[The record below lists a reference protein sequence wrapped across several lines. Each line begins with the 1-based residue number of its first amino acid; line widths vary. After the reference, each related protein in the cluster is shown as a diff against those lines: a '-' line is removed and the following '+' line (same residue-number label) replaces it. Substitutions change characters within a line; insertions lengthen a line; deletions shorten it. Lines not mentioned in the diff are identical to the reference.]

1 MFIRRLRYIAL
12 CIVVLIS
19 GCASVNSARECAN
32 ISEDYINERGFEV
45 NDCPRGPKIA
55 RPTLRELINLPAPR
69 QKAVVSVYSFNDLT
83 GQRATADNMA
93 LFSTAVTQ
101 GADSFLIDA
110 LLAAGGGKWFLV
122 AERGDLDALTRER
135 QLIISTRNS
144 YDGEGANRLEPLLFS
159 GLIMSGGII
168 GYDTNL
174 SSGGI
179 GARYLGIG
187 LSTQY
192 RLDEVTVALRAV
204 LVQTGQVLLN
214 VITTKQVYSTS
225 IGADGFRFTE
235 NGTELFELE
244 AGVARNETATYA
256 TRSVIEAAVYAIITQ
271 GIEQDLWDYQPQ
283 EEEESDADEDN

>member
-1 MFIRRLRYIAL
+1 MRYLAL
-12 CIVVLIS
+12 CLVVLVA
-19 GCASVNSARECAN
+19 GCASVDSARECARL
-32 ISEDYINERGFEV
+32 SEDYINEYGVEV
-45 NDCPRGPKIA
+45 NDCPRGPRIE
-55 RPTLRELINLPAPR
+55 RPTLRDLIDLPMPR
-69 QKAVVSVYSFNDLT
+69 QKAVVSVYSFLDLT

-110 LLAAGGGKWFLV
+110 LLSAGDGKWFLV
-122 AERGDLDALTRER
+122 AERGDLEALTRER

-144 YDGEGANRLEPLLFS
+144 YDGEGANQLEPLLFS

-187 LSTQY
+187 LNTQY
-192 RLDEVTVALRAV
+192 RVDEVTVALRAV

-225 IGADGFRFTE
+225 TGFDTFRFTE

-256 TRSVIEAAVYAIITQ
+256 TRSAIEAAVYAIITE
-271 GIEQDLWDYQPQ
+271 GIELDLWDYSPQ
-283 EEEESDADEDN
+283 EEVSDAGSND

>member
-1 MFIRRLRYIAL
+1 M
-12 CIVVLIS
+12 VLIA

-32 ISEDYINERGFEV
+32 ISRDYINEYGVEV
-45 NDCPRGPKIA
+45 NDCPRGPRIE
-55 RPTLRELINLPAPR
+55 RPTLRDLINLPMPR
-69 QKAVVSVYSFNDLT
+69 QKAVVSVYSFSDLT

-110 LLAAGGGKWFLV
+110 LLSAGGGKWFLV

-144 YDGEGANRLEPLLFS
+144 YDGEGANQLEPLLFS

-174 SSGGI
+174 ATGGI

-187 LSTQY
+187 LNTQY
-192 RLDEVTVALRAV
+192 RVDEVTVALRAV
-204 LVQTGQVLLN
+204 LVQTGQILLN
-214 VITTKQVYSTS
+214 VITTKQVYSTAA
-225 IGADGFRFTE
+225 GVDLFRFTE

-244 AGVARNETATYA
+244 AGVARNESATYA
-256 TRSVIEAAVYAIITQ
+256 TRSAIEAAVYAIIIE
-271 GIEQDLWDYQPQ
+271 GIKLDLWDYIPQ
-283 EEEESDADEDN
+283 EGVSDANSTD

>member
-1 MFIRRLRYIAL
+1 M
-12 CIVVLIS
+12 VLIA

-32 ISEDYINERGFEV
+32 ISRDYINEYGVEV
-45 NDCPRGPKIA
+45 NDCPRGPRIE
-55 RPTLRELINLPAPR
+55 RPTLRDLINLPMPR
-69 QKAVVSVYSFNDLT
+69 QKAVVSVYSFSDLT

-144 YDGEGANRLEPLLFS
+144 YDGEGANQLEPLLFS
-159 GLIMSGGII
+159 GLILSGGII

-174 SSGGI
+174 ATGGI

-187 LSTQY
+187 LNTQY
-192 RLDEVTVALRAV
+192 RVDEVTVALRAV
-204 LVQTGQVLLN
+204 LVQTGQILLN
-214 VITTKQVYSTS
+214 VITTKQVYSTAA
-225 IGADGFRFTE
+225 GVDLFRFTE

-244 AGVARNETATYA
+244 AGVARNESATYA
-256 TRSVIEAAVYAIITQ
+256 TRSAIEAAVYAIIIE
-271 GIEQDLWDYQPQ
+271 GIKLDLWDYIPQ
-283 EEEESDADEDN
+283 EGVSDASSTD

>member
-1 MFIRRLRYIAL
+1 M
-12 CIVVLIS
+12 VLIA

-32 ISEDYINERGFEV
+32 ISRDYINEYGVEV
-45 NDCPRGPKIA
+45 NDCPRGPRIE
-55 RPTLRELINLPAPR
+55 RPTLRDLINLPMPR
-69 QKAVVSVYSFNDLT
+69 QKAVVSVYSFLDLT

-110 LLAAGGGKWFLV
+110 LLSAGGGKWFLV

-144 YDGEGANRLEPLLFS
+144 YDGEGANQLEPLLFS
-159 GLIMSGGII
+159 GLILSGGII

-174 SSGGI
+174 ATGGI

-187 LSTQY
+187 LNTQY
-192 RLDEVTVALRAV
+192 RVDEVTVALRAV
-204 LVQTGQVLLN
+204 LVQTGQILLN
-214 VITTKQVYSTS
+214 VITTKQVYSTAA
-225 IGADGFRFTE
+225 GVDLFRFTE

-244 AGVARNETATYA
+244 AGVARNESATYA
-256 TRSVIEAAVYAIITQ
+256 TRSAIEAAVYAIITQ
-271 GIEQDLWDYQPQ
+271 GIELDLWDYT
-283 EEEESDADEDN
+283 EEVSDADSTD

>member
-1 MFIRRLRYIAL
+1 M
-12 CIVVLIS
+12 VLIA

-32 ISEDYINERGFEV
+32 ISRDYINEYGVEV
-45 NDCPRGPKIA
+45 NDCPRGPRIE
-55 RPTLRELINLPAPR
+55 RPTLRDLINLPMPR
-69 QKAVVSVYSFNDLT
+69 QKAVVSVYSFSDLT

-110 LLAAGGGKWFLV
+110 LLSAGGGKWFLV

-144 YDGEGANRLEPLLFS
+144 YDGEGANQLEPLLFS
-159 GLIMSGGII
+159 GLILSGGII

-174 SSGGI
+174 ATGGI

-187 LSTQY
+187 LNTQY
-192 RLDEVTVALRAV
+192 RVDEVTVALRAV
-204 LVQTGQVLLN
+204 LVQTGQILLN
-214 VITTKQVYSTS
+214 VITTKQVYSTAA
-225 IGADGFRFTE
+225 GVDLFRFTE

-244 AGVARNETATYA
+244 AGVARNESATYA
-256 TRSVIEAAVYAIITQ
+256 TRSAIEAAVYAIIIE
-271 GIEQDLWDYQPQ
+271 GIKLDLWDYIPQ
-283 EEEESDADEDN
+283 EGVSDANSTD

>member
-1 MFIRRLRYIAL
+1 M
-12 CIVVLIS
+12 VLVA
-19 GCASVNSARECAN
+19 GCASVNSARECE
-32 ISEDYINERGFEV
+32 SLSRDYVNEYGVEV
-45 NDCPRGPKIA
+45 NDCPRGPRIE
-55 RPTLRELINLPAPR
+55 RPTLRDLVNLPMPR
-69 QKAVVSVYSFNDLT
+69 QKAVVSVYSFLDLT

-110 LLAAGGGKWFLV
+110 LLAAGNGTWFLV

-144 YDGEGANRLEPLLFS
+144 YDGEGANQLEPLLFS

-187 LSTQY
+187 LNTQY
-192 RLDEVTVALRAV
+192 RVDEVTVALRAV

-214 VITTKQVYSTS
+214 VITTKQVYSTAT
-225 IGADGFRFTE
+225 GFDTFRFTE

-256 TRSVIEAAVYAIITQ
+256 TRSAIEAAVYAIITQ
-271 GIEQDLWDYQPQ
+271 GIEQELWDYT
-283 EEEESDADEDN
+283 EEVLDAGVDN

>member
-1 MFIRRLRYIAL
+1 
-12 CIVVLIS
+12 VVLVA
-19 GCASVNSARECAN
+19 GCASVNSARECAD
-32 ISEDYINERGFEV
+32 ISRDYINEYGIES
-45 NDCPRGPKIA
+45 NDCPRGPRIE
-55 RPTLRELINLPAPR
+55 RPTLRDLIDLPSPR
-69 QKAVVSVYSFNDLT
+69 QKAVVSVYSFLDLT

-110 LLAAGGGKWFLV
+110 LLAAGNGTWFLV

-144 YDGEGANRLEPLLFS
+144 YDGEGDNQLEPLLFS

-187 LSTQY
+187 LNTQY
-192 RLDEVTVALRAV
+192 RADEVTISLRTI
-204 LVQTGQVLLN
+204 LVQTGQILLN
-214 VITTKQVYSTS
+214 VVTSKSIYSAATGFDTFRATS
-225 IGADGFRFTE
+225 
-235 NGTELFELE
+235 NGTEFFELE
-244 AGVARNETATYA
+244 AGVSSNETQTYA
-256 TRSVIEAAVYAIITQ
+256 VRSAIEAAVYETIRR
-271 GIEQDLWDYQPQ
+271 GMELELWDYT
-283 EEEESDADEDN
+283 EEEVSDADSDTDN

>member
-1 MFIRRLRYIAL
+1 VRPLALWFI
-12 CIVVLIS
+12 VLLP
-19 GCASVNSARECAN
+19 GCASVNSARDCATL
-32 ISEDYINERGFEV
+32 SEDYINEYGVEV
-45 NDCPRGPKIA
+45 NDCPRGPRIE
-55 RPTLRELINLPAPR
+55 RPTLRDLINLPTPR
-69 QKAVVSVYSFNDLT
+69 QKAVVSVYSFLDLT

-110 LLAAGGGKWFLV
+110 LLAAGEGKWFLV
-122 AERGDLDALTRER
+122 AERGDLDSLTRER

-144 YDGEGANRLEPLLFS
+144 YDGEGANQLEPLLFS

-187 LSTQY
+187 LNTQY
-192 RLDEVTVALRAV
+192 RVDEVTVALRAV
-204 LVQTGQVLLN
+204 LVQTGQILLN
-214 VITTKQVYSTS
+214 VITTKQVYSTAA
-225 IGADGFRFTE
+225 GFDTFRFTE

-244 AGVARNETATYA
+244 AGVARNESATYA
-256 TRSVIEAAVYAIITQ
+256 TRSAIEAAVYAIITQ
-271 GIEQDLWDYQPQ
+271 GIEQDLWDYT
-283 EEEESDADEDN
+283 EEVSDAGAHD

>member
-1 MFIRRLRYIAL
+1 MRHLVL
-12 CIVVLIS
+12 CLVVLLT
-19 GCASVNSARECAN
+19 GCASVNSARECASF
-32 ISEDYINERGFEV
+32 SEDYINENGFDA

-55 RPTLRELINLPAPR
+55 RPTLRDLIDLPMPR
-69 QKAVVSVYSFNDLT
+69 QKAVVSVYSFLDLT

-144 YDGEGANRLEPLLFS
+144 YDGEGANQLEPLLFS

-174 SSGGI
+174 VTGGI

-187 LSTQY
+187 LNTQY
-192 RLDEVTVALRAV
+192 RIDEVTVALRAV
-204 LVQTGQVLLN
+204 LVQTGQILLN
-214 VITTKQVYSTS
+214 VITTKQVYSTAA
-225 IGADGFRFTE
+225 GVDLFRFTE

-244 AGVARNETATYA
+244 AGVARNESATYA
-256 TRSVIEAAVYAIITQ
+256 TRSAIEAAVYAIITE

-283 EEEESDADEDN
+283 EEEVSDADDNN

>member
-1 MFIRRLRYIAL
+1 MRNLAL
-12 CIVVLIS
+12 CSVVLVA
-19 GCASVNSARECAN
+19 GCASVNSARECAD
-32 ISEDYINERGFEV
+32 ISRDYINEYGIES
-45 NDCPRGPKIA
+45 NDCPRGPRIE
-55 RPTLRELINLPAPR
+55 RPTLRDLINLPMPR
-69 QKAVVSVYSFNDLT
+69 QKAVVSVYSFLDLT

-144 YDGEGANRLEPLLFS
+144 YDGEGANQLEPLLFS

-187 LSTQY
+187 LNTQY
-192 RLDEVTVALRAV
+192 RADEVTISLRTI
-204 LVQTGQVLLN
+204 LVQTGQILLN
-214 VITTKQVYSTS
+214 VVTSKSIYSAATGFDTFRATS
-225 IGADGFRFTE
+225 
-235 NGTELFELE
+235 NGTEFFELE
-244 AGVARNETATYA
+244 AGVSSNETQTYA
-256 TRSVIEAAVYAIITQ
+256 VRSAIEAAVYETIRR
-271 GIEQDLWDYQPQ
+271 GMELELWDYTSQ
-283 EEEESDADEDN
+283 EEVSDADANN

>member
-1 MFIRRLRYIAL
+1 M
-12 CIVVLIS
+12 VLVA
-19 GCASVNSARECAN
+19 GCASFNSARECAD
-32 ISEDYINERGFEV
+32 ISRDYINEYGIES
-45 NDCPRGPKIA
+45 NDCPRGPRIE
-55 RPTLRELINLPAPR
+55 RPTLRDLIDLPSPR
-69 QKAVVSVYSFNDLT
+69 QKAVVSVYSFLDLT

-110 LLAAGGGKWFLV
+110 LLAAGNGTWFLV

-144 YDGEGANRLEPLLFS
+144 YDGEGDNQLEPLLFS

-187 LSTQY
+187 LNTQY
-192 RLDEVTVALRAV
+192 RADEVTISLRTI
-204 LVQTGQVLLN
+204 LVQTGQILLN
-214 VITTKQVYSTS
+214 VVTSKSIYSAATGFDTFRATS
-225 IGADGFRFTE
+225 
-235 NGTELFELE
+235 NGTEFFELE
-244 AGVARNETATYA
+244 AGVSSNETQTYA
-256 TRSVIEAAVYAIITQ
+256 VRSAIEAAVYETIRR
-271 GIEQDLWDYQPQ
+271 GMELELWDYT
-283 EEEESDADEDN
+283 EEEVSDADSDTDN

>member
-1 MFIRRLRYIAL
+1 MRYLAL
-12 CIVVLIS
+12 CFVVLIA
-19 GCASVNSARECAN
+19 GCASVNSARDCAG
-32 ISEDYINERGFEV
+32 ISQDYINENGFDA
-45 NDCPRGPKIA
+45 NDCPRGPKIE
-55 RPTLRELINLPAPR
+55 RPTLRALTDLAMPR
-69 QKAVVSVYSFNDLT
+69 QKAVVSVYSFLDLT

-110 LLAAGGGKWFLV
+110 LLAAGDGTWFLV

-144 YDGEGANRLEPLLFS
+144 YDGEGANQLEPLLFS

-174 SSGGI
+174 NSGGI

-187 LSTQY
+187 LNTQY
-192 RLDEVTVALRAV
+192 RVDEITVALRAV

-225 IGADGFRFTE
+225 TGFDTFRFTE

-256 TRSVIEAAVYAIITQ
+256 TRSAIEAAVYAIIVQ
-271 GIEQDLWDYQPQ
+271 GIEQDLWDYTPQ
-283 EEEESDADEDN
+283 GEESNAGSTN

>member
-1 MFIRRLRYIAL
+1 M
-12 CIVVLIS
+12 VLIA

-32 ISEDYINERGFEV
+32 ISRDYINEYGVEV
-45 NDCPRGPKIA
+45 NDCPRGPRIE
-55 RPTLRELINLPAPR
+55 RPTLRDLINLPMPR
-69 QKAVVSVYSFNDLT
+69 QKAVVSVYSFLDLT

-144 YDGEGANRLEPLLFS
+144 YDGEGANQLEPLLFS
-159 GLIMSGGII
+159 GLILSGGII

-174 SSGGI
+174 ATGGI

-187 LSTQY
+187 LNTQY
-192 RLDEVTVALRAV
+192 RIDEVTVALRAV
-204 LVQTGQVLLN
+204 LVQTGQILLN
-214 VITTKQVYSTS
+214 VITTKQVYSTAA
-225 IGADGFRFTE
+225 GVDLFRFTE

-244 AGVARNETATYA
+244 AGVARNESATYA
-256 TRSVIEAAVYAIITQ
+256 TRSAIEAAVYAIIIE
-271 GIEQDLWDYQPQ
+271 GIKLDLWDYIPQ
-283 EEEESDADEDN
+283 EGVSDADSTD